1 MPTTDRVSLAFW
13 ILTGLLAATV
23 GSRRGGWRVLR
34 DWLPVLVVLYLYD
47 LSRGV
52 ADTLGMPVHVTEPLT
67 ADLAMF
73 GVLPTDWL
81 QDRLYDPAEVRW
93 WDVAV
98 AFVYFS
104 HFFVAWVVA
113 CVLYLHSRRQWLRFV
128 TRLVALS
135 FAGLATYVVYPAAP
149 PWLAGRLGE
158 APAVD
163 RISARGWEEVGLH
176 AAARL
181 VEIGQISVNAVAA
194 VPSLHAAFALLVAV
208 FVWPLVRS
216 TWARWLLAAYPVAM
230 GFTLVYTGEHYVVDV
245 LLGWLYV
252 VVVLAVVAHAERWL
266 VSEATAV

>member
-1 MPTTDRVSLAFW
+1 M
-13 ILTGLLAATV
+13 
-23 GSRRGGWRVLR
+23 LR

-52 ADTLGMPVHVTEPLT
+52 ADTLGMPVHVTEPLA

-73 GVLPTDWL
+73 GVLPTEWL
-81 QDRLYDPAEVRW
+81 QDRLYDPADVHW
-93 WDVAV
+93 WDVGA

-135 FAGLATYVVYPAAP
+135 FAGLATYVLYPAAP
-149 PWLAGRLGE
+149 PWLAARLGE
-158 APAVD
+158 APAVEPD
-163 RISARGWEEVGLH
+163 LGARLGGGR
-176 AAARL
+176 AARRGPSGGDRADLGQRGGGGSL
-181 VEIGQISVNAVAA
+181 VTRGVRAVGRCLPVAIGPIHVGS
-194 VPSLHAAFALLVAV
+194 
-208 FVWPLVRS
+208 
-216 TWARWLLAAYPVAM
+216 RWLLAAYPVAM

-252 VVVLAVVAHAERWL
+252 VVVLAASRRMP
-266 VSEATAV
+266 SGG